1 MTGLGELLKQRVVTA
16 LVLAPIVIAGIFLLA
31 DLYFAL
37 FVGLFIVV
45 GGWEF
50 ANLCG
55 FAPMQRVLY
64 AGLILLV
71 MFGAYFLDYEL
82 LLWIG
87 FCWWCIAF
95 VLVISYPAGVQYW
108 GGIWQRSCIGF
119 FMLVPAWIS
128 LVQLKTYEKSN
139 FLILLLMFLIWG
151 ADVGAYFAGRAFGQ
165 KKLAP
170 RVSPGKSWAG
180 VYGGLA
186 TSAIV
191 VLLAMW
197 WQNPTLSAGQWLLFF
212 CLCMLVVV
220 VSVLGDLTESMFK
233 RHRGVKDSSGLLPG
247 HGGILDRIDSLLAA
261 GPVYALSLILIGWK

>member
-1 MTGLGELLKQRVVTA
+1 VLIQRVVTA
-16 LVLAPIVIAGIFLLA
+16 LILAPIVIAGIFLLS
-31 DLYFAL
+31 DGFFAV

-55 FAPMQRVLY
+55 LASVQRVLY

-71 MFGAYFLDYEL
+71 MVSAYYFLSSGL

-87 FCWWCIAF
+87 LVWWCIAF
-95 VLVISYPAGVQYW
+95 VLVVSYPRGVKLW
-108 GGIWQRSCIGF
+108 GRVWQRSCIGF
-119 FMLVPAWIS
+119 VILVPAWIS
-128 LVQLKTYEKSN
+128 LIQLKTYENST
-139 FLILLLMFLIWG
+139 FLILVLMFLIWG

-186 TSAIV
+186 SAAVV
-191 VLLAMW
+191 VLLAIW
-197 WQNPTLSAGQWLLFF
+197 WENSMLSGSQWVMFF
-212 CLCMLVVV
+212 FLCMLIVV

-261 GPVYALSLILIGWK
+261 GPVYALSLTLIGWK